1 MFEGKWEKRWNPLR
15 QEWVIYAAHRN
26 NRPWSFEG
34 IQPKE
39 DKPNYDPECYLC
51 PNNSRVHGD
60 KNPDY
65 KGVFIFDNDH
75 PVVGEEAPQINETT
89 HGGLYRKRTAFGQA
103 KVVCYDNRHNVTLS
117 DVPPKRV
124 FEVFKAF
131 QNEMKEFEKHPKIK
145 NVFIFENKGE
155 VVGVSNPHPHCQ
167 IYATDFVFT
176 QIQIQLNE
184 IERQKKLFGI
194 NLFEEIIKAEQK
206 DQIRVISENDGAIAF
221 IPFFARYA
229 YEVMVFP
236 KNRHQSLITMNDK
249 ELKDLS
255 ACVQDVIK
263 RFDLNFKMSFP
274 YMMCLF
280 QAPVDGVKY
289 PEYHFHILFLPPLRQ
304 PGLVKF
310 LGGPESGGG
319 NFMADT
325 MPEDKA
331 AELRNIKL

>member
-1 MFEGKWEKRWNPLR
+1 MNEGKWERRWNPLR

-26 NRPWSFEG
+26 TRPWSFDG
-34 IQPKE
+34 VQPK
-39 DKPNYDPECYLC
+39 DNRPNYDQNCYLC
-51 PNNSRVHGD
+51 PTNSRIHGD
-60 KNPDY
+60 INPEYD
-65 KGVFIFDNDH
+65 GVFIFENDH
-75 PVVGEEAPQINETT
+75 PVVGENAPEINEDT
-89 HGGLYRKRTAFGQA
+89 HNRLYQKRSAFGNS

-117 DVPPKRV
+117 DVSLQRV

-131 QNEMKEFEKHPKIK
+131 QGEMEAFEQHPRIN

-176 QIQIQLNE
+176 QILIQLNE
-184 IERQKKLFGI
+184 AQKHRKSFNE
-194 NLFEEIIKAEQK
+194 NLFEDIIKAEQK
-206 DQIRVISENDGAIAF
+206 DQIRVVSENKGAIAF

-229 YEVMVFP
+229 YETMIFP
-236 KNRHQSLITMNDK
+236 KNRHQTLITMSDE
-249 ELKDLS
+249 ELMDFV
-255 ACVQDVIK
+255 ACLQDVIK
-263 RFDLNFKMSFP
+263 RFDANFKMSFP

-280 QAPVDGVKY
+280 QAPLDKKHY
-289 PEYHFHILFLPPLRQ
+289 PEYHFHVLFLPPLRQ

-331 AELRNIKL
+331 RELIHAL